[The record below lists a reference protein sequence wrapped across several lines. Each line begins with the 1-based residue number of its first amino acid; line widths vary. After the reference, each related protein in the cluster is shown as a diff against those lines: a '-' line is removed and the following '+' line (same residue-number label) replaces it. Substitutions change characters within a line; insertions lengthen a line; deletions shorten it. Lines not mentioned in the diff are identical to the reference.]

1 MNFINPDAIIN
12 LWANNRQQQLQ
23 EPQIKNVLTEQPQ
36 IVQSKTPEPENEIL
50 KYQGQNAPHVKDSF
64 STNFLKKQ
72 VSKKVFCFRPIHC
85 STFDSLPGNL
95 HFAESCLISMCFN
108 SVNEEEF
115 ILFRMDQQKNLAG
128 VRNLEEYPRSY
139 NKTFVKKKCCTINSI
154 GDTMIQLHG
163 KINISMTPN

>member
-23 EPQIKNVLTEQPQ
+23 EHQIKNVLTEQPQ

-72 VSKKVFCFRPIHC
+72 VIINETAFEFKDIILVILVIFVIILYFKVLKLERVIFKNNIRFEI
-85 STFDSLPGNL
+85 TT
-95 HFAESCLISMCFN
+95 
-108 SVNEEEF
+108 
-115 ILFRMDQQKNLAG
+115 FRMEINYSDNRQAYCKSN
-128 VRNLEEYPRSY
+128 SHS
-139 NKTFVKKKCCTINSI
+139 KTKK
-154 GDTMIQLHG
+154 H
-163 KINISMTPN
+163 

>member
-72 VSKKVFCFRPIHC
+72 VIINETVFEFKDIILVILVIVIIILYFKVLKLERVIF
-85 STFDSLPGNL
+85 
-95 HFAESCLISMCFN
+95 
-108 SVNEEEF
+108 
-115 ILFRMDQQKNLAG
+115 KN
-128 VRNLEEYPRSY
+128 
-139 NKTFVKKKCCTINSI
+139 
-154 GDTMIQLHG
+154 
-163 KINISMTPN
+163 NIR